1 MSSHGCLIGIWLE
14 IAFDCGLGLCGIFII
29 VIFVLDFNG
38 TGMDLS
44 IWVSGCQA
52 WLYGELSVF
61 GGHNV
66 GVLSRMFGGVGGRGR
81 VAVWVILMV
90 AKGLLSFGSHYAVV
104 GGRPS
109 GRGGGCWCGA
119 RLWVQSDI
127 FVITV
132 LTSRNKACQCSSQT
146 APASVIGKF
155 WYLFLLYLLSVYGG
169 CHSVQ

>member
-61 GGHNV
+61 GGQRWSV
-66 GVLSRMFGGVGGRGR
+66 KPDVWGRRWAWAGGRLGDIDGSKGFIKLWQSLCCR
-81 VAVWVILMV
+81 GWAAEWAWRWVLVWGQAVGP
-90 AKGLLSFGSHYAVV
+90 K
-104 GGRPS
+104 
-109 GRGGGCWCGA
+109 
-119 RLWVQSDI
+119 
-127 FVITV
+127 
-132 LTSRNKACQCSSQT
+132 
-146 APASVIGKF
+146 
-155 WYLFLLYLLSVYGG
+155 
-169 CHSVQ
+169 